1 MNPLQ
6 RPRFFYGWAVLAAGF
21 TLILCGYAM
30 RNTFSVFYPV
40 IVNDFSWTR
49 GDTAF
54 MYSLT
59 ILSYGLFAPVAG
71 RLADRFNPRFVLA
84 AGGLIVGGGIALCS
98 LATSIAYFYVIY
110 GVLVAIGLSLIG
122 ITPLTA
128 VLTHWFGSKRGGMV
142 FGLLGSGFG
151 VSLISA
157 PLFQWLI
164 SGFGWR
170 HAYVLIG
177 LFAVAVIVPVSVGIV
192 RRSPEHQAL
201 LDHTTPAAPQPAGST
216 ASTPTGWTVRQ
227 ALGTRFFKLMLILGF
242 CNMGFAQQVT
252 IAHQVY
258 YLRDVGHDPMVAAS
272 MFGVFGVAFATG
284 NISSFLSDRFGRL
297 LFMVAGCLVAA
308 GGMLLLGVAPAPES
322 RVVAVVFAV
331 CAGWGLGVTPPC
343 CFAAIADRLH
353 GKNYGAIQ
361 GTIILVT
368 SVGGAL
374 GAWAGGALHDVTGS
388 YDTAFALVQ
397 VALILAAVLAIL
409 ATRPSAMPSGK

>member
-1 MNPLQ
+1 VR

-21 TLILCGYAM
+21 TLILFGYAM

-40 IVNDFSWTR
+40 IVSDFSWTR

-71 RLADRFNPRFVLA
+71 RLADRFNPKFVLA

-110 GVLVAIGLSLIG
+110 GVLVAVGLSLIG

-170 HAYVLIG
+170 NAYVLIG
-177 LFAVAVIVPVSVGIV
+177 LFAVAVIVPVSIGIV

-201 LDHTTPAAPQPAGST
+201 LAHTTPAAPQTAGST
-216 ASTPTGWTVRQ
+216 ASRPTGWTVRQ
-227 ALGTRFFKLMLILGF
+227 ALGTRFFRLMLILGF

-258 YLRDVGHDPMVAAS
+258 YLRDVGHDPMVAAG

-297 LFMVAGCLVAA
+297 LFMVAGCVVAA
-308 GGMLLLGVAPAPES
+308 GGMLLLGIAPAPES
-322 RVVAVVFAV
+322 RIVAVVFAV

>member
-1 MNPLQ
+1 M
-6 RPRFFYGWAVLAAGF
+6 LAAGF
-21 TLILCGYAM
+21 TLILFGYAM

-40 IVNDFSWTR
+40 IVDEFGWTR
-49 GDTAF
+49 GGTAI

-71 RLADRFNPRFVLA
+71 SLADRLNPKFVLA

-98 LATSIAYFYVIY
+98 LASSMAYFYAVY
-110 GVLVAIGLSLIG
+110 GVLVAIGLSFIG

-128 VLTHWFGSKRGGMV
+128 VLTHWFGRRRGGMV

-177 LFAVAVIVPVSVGIV
+177 LCAVAVIVPVSLIVV
-192 RRSPEHQAL
+192 RRSPQQHAL
-201 LDHTTPAAPQPAGST
+201 LNQARPAAAEHSDPESMGED
-216 ASTPTGWTVRQ
+216 WTVRR
-227 ALGTRFFKLMLILGF
+227 ALRTRFFQLMLMVGF
-242 CNMGFAQQVT
+242 CNMGFAQQVI

-258 YLRDVGHDPMVAAS
+258 FLRDIGHDPMVAAGV
-272 MFGVFGVAFATG
+272 FGIFGVAFATG
-284 NISSFLSDRFGRL
+284 NVSSSLSDRFGRL
-297 LFMVAGCLVAA
+297 SFIVAGCLATA
-308 GGMLLLGVAPAPES
+308 GGILLLKVAPAPNS
-322 RVVAVVFAV
+322 PALAVIYAV
-331 CAGWGLGVTPPC
+331 CAGWGLGIAPPS

-353 GKNYGAIQ
+353 GRHYGAIQ
-361 GTIILVT
+361 GTVILVT

-388 YDTAFALVQ
+388 YDTPFLLVVLAL
-397 VALILAAVLAIL
+397 LLAAGLATL
-409 ATRPSAMPSGK
+409 ATRPSSMPSTR